1 MNYPRA
7 GKGADD
13 RMRIIPALD
22 LRGGKCVRLT
32 QGRRTEARVYDADPV
47 EVALKFEADG
57 ASMLHVVDLD
67 GAFAESHSM
76 NRDLVRRIVRAVNI
90 PVQVGGG
97 LRSAEDITEII
108 SAGAMEVVV
117 GTVAAKS
124 PELLESFVKHFG
136 TSIVVGI
143 AARNGQVLTEGWEK
157 TEDMAATDL
166 ARRVASAGVERIIY
180 TDTAR
185 DGTLTGINIEQ
196 TCALARE
203 SKLKVTAAGGLAS
216 LSDIERLRKADSL
229 SVDSVIIGRA
239 LYDGIFTLK
248 EAQQA

>member
-7 GKGADD
+7 GKRADY

-22 LRGGKCVRLT
+22 LRGGKCVRLV
-32 QGRRTEARVYDADPV
+32 QGRKTEARTYDADPL
-47 EVALKFEADG
+47 EVAQRFEADG

-67 GAFAESHSM
+67 GAFNESRST

-97 LRSAEDITEII
+97 LRSAEDIAEII
-108 SAGAMEVVV
+108 AAGATEVVV
-117 GTVAAKS
+117 GTVAARS
-124 PELLESFVKHFG
+124 PEMLEKFVKLFG
-136 TSIVVGI
+136 SSIVVAI

-157 TEDMAATDL
+157 TQEMAATDL

-196 TCALARE
+196 TCAIALE

-216 LSDIERLRKADSL
+216 LSDIERLRKAESHG
-229 SVDSVIIGRA
+229 VDSVIIGRA